1 MLWSKRH
8 FRRDAVF
15 RKRYRCIIHKKEG
28 IGHFLYGNHLPL
40 CCFFIGIFRKKCRSK
55 GIFLEKRRLRR
66 VFRSS
71 LLLFYEEGRKNR
83 QDTAVVFRKV
93 SQKFSGKARR
103 QKKRHTGGQTGPDA
117 AAWKRA
123 RSRRPAAPEP
133 DTAII
138 KVILEKTEIL
148 RNGTC
153 RNGRSMRACSARLF
167 RQGRLRRLVFLREG
181 AGTFRQGCAG
191 AAFLR
196 LPAAWAE
203 SAGDSGAFRKPRHGR
218 KPECAKVRDRYPAG
232 VW

>member
-167 RQGRLRRLVFLREG
+167 RQGRLRRLVFG
-181 AGTFRQGCAG
+181 
-191 AAFLR
+191 
-196 LPAAWAE
+196 
-203 SAGDSGAFRKPRHGR
+203 S
-218 KPECAKVRDRYPAG
+218 
-232 VW
+232 